1 MLLRDKDT
9 YVPET
14 VRELILET
22 LRSRRFSTVQGV
34 VNALKTAGV
43 PEDTTLKMIRDLARE
58 GKVLLNLPGTSEEA
72 VMTPVSSVWRYL
84 GSTLAWDLWLTL
96 FLLILGL
103 ITTLGIPVDL
113 FPLVIARWVFGGLL
127 LVFVPGF
134 AFIRA
139 LFPFERYIDQ
149 WERIALSCGLSI
161 ALAVLVAFGL
171 NFTPWGITLV
181 PTAAILAGITVVCIL
196 IATLRRSRVLVT
208 SHSE

>member
-1 MLLRDKDT
+1 
-9 YVPET
+9 
-14 VRELILET
+14 
-22 LRSRRFSTVQGV
+22 
-34 VNALKTAGV
+34 
-43 PEDTTLKMIRDLARE
+43 
-58 GKVLLNLPGTSEEA
+58 
-72 VMTPVSSVWRYL
+72 VSSVWRYL

-181 PTAAILAGITVVCIL
+181 PTAAVLAGITVVCIL

>member
-22 LRSRRFSTVQGV
+22 LRSQRFSTVQGV
-34 VNALKTAGV
+34 VNAMKTSGV
-43 PEDTTLKMIRDLARE
+43 PEDTTLGIIRDLARE
-58 GKVLLNLPGTSEEA
+58 GKVFLNLPGASEEA
-72 VMTPVSSVWRYL
+72 VMTPVSSVWSYL
-84 GSTLAWDLWLTL
+84 RSTLAWDLWLTL
-96 FLLILGL
+96 LLLTLG
-103 ITTLGIPVDL
+103 IGTTLGIPVEM
-113 FPLVIARWVFGGLL
+113 FPFVILRWVFGGLL

-171 NFTPWGITLV
+171 NFTPWGITLI
-181 PTAAILAGITVVCIL
+181 PTAAVLAGLTVASIC
-196 IATLRRSRVLVT
+196 IATLRRARVLVV
-208 SHSE
+208 SHGE